1 MTIDREEF
9 EDTAPMGAAA
19 VVALVREAHAA
30 APDPK
35 AAKLAAQERAAAA
48 DVAAALAAFPDGSP
62 DALQAIAGLAALGV
76 ASARVAASVKWY
88 RSQQQAA
95 QVEPTHGASE
105 EDASDARPL
114 VQIGAELK
122 DNVDAAVLA
131 LATDP
136 DLYQRDGDLVRMT
149 RPPGDDA
156 PVIRPHTL
164 ATLRVRLAAHGRF
177 QAWKEAKGGGD
188 WVDALPTDHV
198 AKGVLEQAEWPGIR
212 DLAGVIESPFMRP
225 DGTVCTTPGYDAA
238 TRFLYVPKV
247 AFPPVPDA
255 PTQQDA
261 CDALRFAWVE
271 LCHDFPYR
279 GMGYPAPD
287 AATADPDG
295 VLRFL
300 DARKSPD
307 AWGIIAAIATILA
320 RPAIGEN
327 SIPAIIFD
335 ASTPGSGK
343 GLQVDVTT
351 TVALG
356 YVPGKLTWPNRGK
369 DTNAEVEKMIQGEA
383 RAGAACTILDEITGA
398 FGGAMINNALTG
410 DGWVKCRL
418 MGLGET
424 AKLRWMSVILGA
436 GNNITFS
443 DNTHRRILLPRLE
456 PTEENPEEH
465 TGWRHTEPPLKEW
478 ARDNRPALV
487 AAILTILRAY
497 VVAGKPDPG
506 QPLMGSYG
514 AWSALVPRAI
524 MWAGGGNVL
533 GCRPTVDPEARNEE
547 RDAMATIMA
556 SFALCCPSD
565 GSGITVG
572 RYLDALY
579 SADRLKGEHDRAPDG
594 HDDAREAIEG
604 LTGTK
609 PGYRPETKKLG
620 DRLKVWKKRPIGKM
634 QFARVEVE
642 NGRAKDVARWSVVP
656 VRQ

>member
-1 MTIDREEF
+1 MTIEPDDF
-9 EDTAPMGAAA
+9 EVTSPMGAVA

-30 APDPK
+30 APDPR

-48 DVAAALAAFPDGSP
+48 DVIAALAAFPDGSP
-62 DALQAIAGLAALGV
+62 DATAARAGLAALGV
-76 ASARVAASVKWY
+76 AAAQIAASVKWY
-88 RSQQQAA
+88 RGQQAA
-95 QVEPTHGASE
+95 AAEPARRTGG
-105 EDASDARPL
+105 EDAADPRPI
-114 VQIGAELK
+114 VRIGAELK
-122 DNVDAAVLA
+122 ANVDAAVQA
-131 LATDP
+131 LSLDP
-136 DLYQRDGDLVRMT
+136 DIYQRDGALVRMT

-156 PVIRPHTL
+156 PTIRPHTL

-177 QAWKEAKGGGD
+177 QAWKEAKGGGE
-188 WVDALPTDHV
+188 WIDALPTDHV

-212 DLAGVIESPFMRP
+212 DLAGVMESPFMRP
-225 DGTVCTTPGYDAA
+225 DGSVCTTPGYDPA

-247 AFPPVPDA
+247 DFPSIPDA
-255 PTQQDA
+255 PTQQEA

-287 AATADPDG
+287 AASADSDG
-295 VLRFL
+295 IFRFL
-300 DARKSPD
+300 EARKSPD

-343 GLQVDVTT
+343 GLQVDVAT

-369 DTNAEVEKMIQGEA
+369 ETNAEVEKMIQGEA

-418 MGLGET
+418 LGVGET
-424 AKLRWMSVILGA
+424 AKLRWMAVILGA
-436 GNNITFS
+436 GNNITFA

-456 PTEENPEEH
+456 PPEENPEEH
-465 TGWRHTEPPLKEW
+465 TGWRHSAPMLKQW
-478 ARDNRPALV
+478 ARENRPALV
-487 AAILTILRAY
+487 TAILTVLRAY

-506 QPLMGSYG
+506 QPLMGSYDV
-514 AWSALVPRAI
+514 WSSLVPRAI
-524 MWAGGGNVL
+524 MWAGGGDVL
-533 GCRPTVDPEARNEE
+533 GCRPTVDPDARNEE
-547 RDAMATIMA
+547 RDAMAAIMA
-556 SFALCCPSD
+556 SLALVAPQD
-565 GSGITVG
+565 GTGITVG

-579 SADRLKGEHDRAPDG
+579 SADRLRGEHDRAPDG
-594 HDDAREAIEG
+594 HDDAREAIE
-604 LTGTK
+604 TITKTK
-609 PGYRPETKKLG
+609 PGYKPTPRTLAEQ
-620 DRLKVWKKRPIGKM
+620 LKIWRKRPIGKM
-634 QFARVEVE
+634 QFDHV
-642 NGRAKDVARWSVVP
+642 GRDRTGVARWGVVP
-656 VRQ
+656 VRR

>member
-1 MTIDREEF
+1 MTIDPNDF
-9 EDTAPMGAAA
+9 ETTEPMGAAA
-19 VVALVREAHAA
+19 VVALVRAAAAA
-30 APDPK
+30 APDAR
-35 AAKLAAQERAAAA
+35 AAKLAAQERAAQA
-48 DVAAALAAFPDGSP
+48 DIAAALAAFPDGSP
-62 DALQAIAGLAALGV
+62 DALAAVAGLGALGV
-76 ASARVAASVKWY
+76 AAARIAASVKWY
-88 RSQQQAA
+88 RSAHEA
-95 QVEPTHGASE
+95 TAETRRDGG
-105 EDASDARPL
+105 EDASDPRPV
-114 VQIGAELK
+114 VQLGAELK
-122 DNVDAAVLA
+122 ANVDAAVGA
-131 LATDP
+131 LARDP
-136 DLYQRDGDLVRMT
+136 DLYQRDGALVRMT

-164 ATLRVRLAAHGRF
+164 ATLRVRLAAHTRF
-177 QAWKEAKGGGD
+177 QQWKDGKEAG
-188 WVDALPTDHV
+188 WSDALPTDHV
-198 AKGVLEQAEWPGIR
+198 AKGVLEQAEWPSIR
-212 DLAGVIESPFMRP
+212 DLAGVVESPFMRP
-225 DGTVCTTPGYDAA
+225 DGTVCTEPGYDPA

-247 AFPPVPDA
+247 AFPPVPEA
-255 PTQQDA
+255 PTQQEA

-287 AATADPDG
+287 AASSDPDG

-300 DARKSPD
+300 EARKSPD
-307 AWGIIAAIATILA
+307 AWGIIAAIMTILA

-343 GLQVDVTT
+343 GLQVDVAT

-424 AKLRWMSVILGA
+424 AKLRWMAVILGA
-436 GNNITFS
+436 GNNITFA

-456 PTEENPEEH
+456 PPEENPEEH

-478 ARDNRPALV
+478 ARENRPALV
-487 AAILTILRAY
+487 AAILTVLRAY

-506 QPLMGSYG
+506 QPLMGSYA

-524 MWAGGGNVL
+524 MWAGGGDVL

-547 RDAMATIMA
+547 RDAMAAIMA
-556 SFALCCPSD
+556 SMAMVAPAE
-565 GSGITVG
+565 GITVG

-579 SADRLKGEHDRAPDG
+579 SADRLRGEHDRAPDG

-604 LTGTK
+604 LTGSK
-609 PGYRPETKKLG
+609 PGYRPEAKRLG
-620 DRLKVWKKRPIGKM
+620 DRLKVWRKRPIGTR
-634 QFARVEVE
+634 QFDHVGFDRT
-642 NGRAKDVARWSVVP
+642 KVARWGVVQ
-656 VRQ
+656 VRK